1 VNNKSGELLDRTRI
15 RELLTELGRRC
26 AARGFSVEMLIVGGA
41 AIALVYGERRA
52 TRDLDA
58 IFEPKME
65 VYAEAKKMAD
75 ELGLPEDW
83 LNDGVKGLLPDFPD
97 TGLQVT
103 TSSNGIYVIVPS
115 AEYLF
120 AMKATSA
127 RLDISTTTTSSFLGR
142 SSGSRAPRMRTPSS
156 RSSTVRSA
164 SLRSQALFAEHLPR
178 GRVGDVRLAV
188 SSRLAT
194 DQRGASDAKLPTPR
208 AGSCRFRGGVR
219 VF

>member
-58 IFEPKME
+58 VFEPKME

-164 SLRSQALFAEHLPR
+164 SLRSQASICRASTQRTCRRRSTSGFLAS
-178 GRVGDVRLAV
+178 GDR
-188 SSRLAT
+188 SE
-194 DQRGASDAKLPTPR
+194 GASDAKLPTPR